1 LASYRGREV
10 GPAAAGQKENL
21 WTEFFSDPSQCLD
34 SRSEKVNVRYPDFK
48 HKKTGDALWVV
59 DNQNPPWVAAK
70 LAAMAPGAVQLD
82 RSSRN
87 RRLARYVKAGQH
99 EKAMELFHQMQLEGT
114 NPDSF
119 TFVLVLN
126 SCASARSLEEGKHAH
141 EQIIASGTEFNVF
154 VGSSLVDMYAKCGSM
169 DDAWRAFNEMPS

>member
-1 LASYRGREV
+1 
-10 GPAAAGQKENL
+10 
-21 WTEFFSDPSQCLD
+21 
-34 SRSEKVNVRYPDFK
+34 VNVVRYPDFK

-82 RSSRN
+82 KFSWN

-126 SCASARSLEEGKHAH
+126 SCASVRSLEEGKHAH
-141 EQIIASGTEFNVF
+141 ERIIATGTQFTVF
-154 VGSSLVDMYAKCGSM
+154 VGSSLVDIYAKCGSV
-169 DDAWRAFNEMPS
+169 DDAWRAFNEMPSRNVVTWNAMIFGHVKCG